1 MVGYVVLLISFPVQ
15 MSAWAPPRGLAEVP
29 ELSETFRHLF
39 APETID
45 AVTAATPLDLL
56 RQNSGLLF
64 EDLISSSPE
73 LSGWGGIGWFEV
85 NLAFLIGGLWLMYRR
100 VLPGTHRWR

>member
-29 ELSETFRHLF
+29 GLSETFLHLF

-45 AVTAATPLDLL
+45 AVTAATPSTCFVKI
-56 RQNSGLLF
+56 QGSC
-64 EDLISSSPE
+64 
-73 LSGWGGIGWFEV
+73 
-85 NLAFLIGGLWLMYRR
+85 LMI
-100 VLPGTHRWR
+100 